1 MAHPERP
8 HRPRILAGARER
20 VHVWATLLAL
30 ALASGTCIAA
40 WHREDALVGEWG
52 FPLDDSWIHCQIAR
66 NLVHGSGW
74 SYNPGVPVQNSS
86 GPLWTALVA
95 LGFALAGPTVW
106 VPKLLGVLCFLA
118 CVVLTGRLAWT
129 WSTDRLA
136 AALAMLLAASSV
148 PLAWHGLSGME
159 TPLAAFLVAA
169 TFAAFYGWQAG
180 WRRWVWPV
188 LAALAAA
195 TRPETLLLVPLLVT
209 ERGWALRTAPGGNG
223 RQALRESLRAGG
235 IALAFLVPY
244 FVLNLTLSGSLFP
257 TTFAAKAGDTGLGS
271 ALHHLDARELL
282 LCFTLYPYIW
292 TVHALSFWGHMN
304 VGLLLAV
311 PLGVCVV
318 ARGPRRAL
326 APGLLLLA
334 LPALRGLAAPYN
346 LPSLHQGRYIGCL
359 LPLFYIFAAVGLS
372 TLLRTGADAALRRT
386 RTVAVV
392 TLVLVGIA
400 WVRLASRV
408 PHVGSGVVQ
417 AIPILLRGGSFGPGL
432 DAPLQIER
440 LGLFL
445 ALLTAAGALLLG
457 ALPPGARRGL
467 GLALGALALG
477 IQITRL
483 PLLPRLYA
491 HNVRDI
497 QAMDVTLGRWVKQN
511 VPPGTRIGVNDI
523 GAIAYFGEHPIID
536 AMGLATPELTPYG
549 SPKRLRTLVALR
561 RLQPQLCII
570 FPNWFP
576 EWTTR
581 ASLLHPV
588 FRQRVEYNTILGG
601 SESIVFQMDWSR
613 FARYYSDSLL
623 TKLDPPIV
631 DASFASHVRRGIH
644 NLGLPT
650 RAELA
655 AHAGDLLFQRG
666 DPTGAQ
672 RLYQRATALDPHE
685 LASWRGRLRLY
696 DSQHRE
702 AELGRMLQ
710 MMARLLPN
718 SADAEEALGQW
729 LERSA
734 RLAEAAAAY
743 ERALELHPDH
753 LRLLAEIERNAAKL
767 GDDARVA
774 ACRARRLELESPP
787 QALLPTPPQRE

>member
-1 MAHPERP
+1 MP
-8 HRPRILAGARER
+8 HGTKVLAGARNR
-20 VHVWATLLAL
+20 MYVWATVIAL
-30 ALASGTCIAA
+30 VLASGTCIAA
-40 WHREDALVGEWG
+40 WHSERTLVGDWG

-66 NLVHGSGW
+66 NLVQGHGW

-95 LGFALAGPTVW
+95 AGFALARPTVW
-106 VPKLLGVLCFLA
+106 VPKLLGVLCFLGCA
-118 CVVLTGRLAWT
+118 VLTGKLAWT
-129 WSTDRLA
+129 WSADRGA
-136 AALAMLLAASSV
+136 AALAMLLAASSM

-180 WRRWVWPV
+180 WRRSIWPI

-195 TRPETLLLVPLLVT
+195 TRPETLLLVPLLAA
-209 ERGWALRTAPGGNG
+209 ERAWVLRTAPGGNG

-257 TTFAAKAGDTGLGS
+257 TTFAAKADDTGLSS
-271 ALHHLDARELL
+271 ALRHLDVFELL
-282 LCFTLYPYIW
+282 LCLTLYPYIW
-292 TVHALSFWGHMN
+292 TLHALSFWGHVN
-304 VGLLLAV
+304 VGLLLAA
-311 PLGVCVV
+311 PLGGCVV
-318 ARGPRRAL
+318 ARGTRRAL
-326 APGLLLLA
+326 APGLLLFA

-359 LPLFYIFAAVGLS
+359 LPLFYVFAAVGLS
-372 TLLRTGADAALRRT
+372 TLLKSGAEAAVRRT
-386 RTVAVV
+386 RGVAVV

-408 PHVGSGVVQ
+408 PEVGSGVVQ
-417 AIPILLRGGSFGPGL
+417 AIPILLGGGSFGPGI
-432 DAPLQIER
+432 DASLQIER
-440 LGLFL
+440 LGLLL
-445 ALLTAAGALLLG
+445 ALLVAAGALLLR
-457 ALPPGARRGL
+457 ALPSGARRGL
-467 GLALGALALG
+467 GLGLGALALG
-477 IQITRL
+477 IQVTRL

-511 VPPGTRIGVNDI
+511 VPPGTRIAVNDI
-523 GAIAYFGEHPIID
+523 GAIAYFGERPIID
-536 AMGLATPELTPYG
+536 AMGLATPELTRDA

-561 RLQPQLCII
+561 RLQPQLCMI

-581 ASLLHPV
+581 ASLLHPL

-623 TKLDPPIV
+623 TQLDPPEAH
-631 DASFASHVRRGIH
+631 ASFAGHVRRGIH
-644 NLGLPT
+644 NLGIPT
-650 RAELA
+650 RARLYA
-655 AHAGDLLFQRG
+655 AAGDQLLEQG
-666 DPTGAQ
+666 DAAGAE
-672 RLYQRATALDPHE
+672 RLYQRATGLDPQE
-685 LASWRGRLRLY
+685 LAGWRGLLRLY
-696 DSQHRE
+696 DVQHQE
-702 AELGRMLQ
+702 AEMGRMLQ
-710 MMARLLPN
+710 TMARLLPN

-729 LERSA
+729 LERSS

-767 GDDARVA
+767 GDEARVA

-787 QALLPTPPQRE
+787 PPLAILVPGESAHP